1 MKFITLA
8 LLFAIITV
16 TITYGALVDWD
27 PNPSGNQ
34 VVEYFDGVVANFN
47 ICTVSTATKFK
58 NPFLGVGETYGLP
71 LYAGDQ
77 VNYKYDTDTQSIKI
91 VTPNFYVDQYIQD
104 AMLELRLNPT
114 NISTQC
120 AEFIATIA
128 CSYMFIPIIGNE
140 TTNHTLT
147 PCNTLCTEVC
157 IDSYMFQN
165 ASLFPSETECLAT
178 GIPEGNIGECGT
190 YPLIHILTWWEW
202 TGPQKI
208 TEEPNVV
215 DLLHPGGVAR
225 GTILG
230 FGVLISLLLMI
241 FGLGFI
247 MKQQQKK

>member
-58 NPFLGVGETYGLP
+58 NPFLG
-71 LYAGDQ
+71 
-77 VNYKYDTDTQSIKI
+77 SIKI